1 VGYGWYDRLPRITDL
16 RFEIDKG
23 GETLVLGGSDLP
35 GIDSGTVERLDL
47 VLTISGPAPETLHI
61 PAPVAIEYDD
71 GLFWSFE
78 EANILLA
85 APTAVTPAELV
96 DLLDGACFCASDDRE
111 ADSWD
116 TQHDR
121 FLLDAQEMA
130 TRLLLGDE
138 AALLERLRAVLAYR
152 TQWFVPEGSRFV
164 AVIGREAMD
173 LRIERVSAS
182 S

>member
-1 VGYGWYDRLPRITDL
+1 M
-16 RFEIDKG
+16 G
-23 GETLVLGGSDLP
+23 GVTHVRAVCDLP
-35 GIDSGTVERLDL
+35 TIDSGTVERLVL
-47 VLTISGPAPETLHI
+47 GLTISAPAPETLHI

-116 TQHDR
+116 TQQDR
-121 FLLDAQEMA
+121 KS
-130 TRLLLGDE
+130 TRLN
-138 AALLERLRAVLAYR
+138 
-152 TQWFVPEGSRFV
+152 
-164 AVIGREAMD
+164 
-173 LRIERVSAS
+173 S
-182 S
+182 SH